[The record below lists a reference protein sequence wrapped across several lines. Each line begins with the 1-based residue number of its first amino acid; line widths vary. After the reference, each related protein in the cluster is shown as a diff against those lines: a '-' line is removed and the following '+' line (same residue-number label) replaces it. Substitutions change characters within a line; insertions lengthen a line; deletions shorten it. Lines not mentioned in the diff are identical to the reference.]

1 LPYATRFL
9 SRCAPSTPAGARKN
23 NTGHTRWK
31 EMTVKR
37 ISIMMRRARDAYY
50 YEPWEIVLLI
60 PVGWLILKA
69 AEWVNRI

>member
-1 LPYATRFL
+1 
-9 SRCAPSTPAGARKN
+9 
-23 NTGHTRWK
+23 
-31 EMTVKR
+31 MTVKR